1 MKKGLI
7 NFIKGMFIGI
17 ANIIPGVSGGTIAV
31 ILGIFDDLI
40 NAINNFTKDIKKYLY
55 FLLPIGLGA
64 AFSILSFSS
73 LLEHCLNNYS
83 LPTSVFF
90 VGLVCGSIP
99 LIYKKSVSKGIKSS
113 YVISMIISIA
123 IVILISMIN
132 ENKTSFADESL
143 SFLFLAKIFVGGLL
157 AAAAMIIPGI
167 SGSFVMVLLGIYPT
181 VIHAISNISKCLL
194 NPSTSLIINTA
205 STIISLGIGV
215 ILGIFIIS
223 KIISYLMEKYY
234 SVTYFSI
241 LGLVIGSVYG
251 IFATPITYQSGFNF
265 YTIIASIITF
275 IIGSAIA
282 YVLGD
287 KN

>member
-73 LLEHCLNNYS
+73 FLEHCLNNYS

-99 LIYKKSVSKGIKSS
+99 LIYKKSLSKGIKSS

-132 ENKTSFADESL
+132 GNKTSFADESL

-194 NPSTSLIINTA
+194 NPSVPLIINTT

-215 ILGIFIIS
+215 ILGILIIS
-223 KIISYLMEKYY
+223 KIISYLMDKYY

-251 IFATPITYQSGFNF
+251 IFATPITYQSGVNF